1 MQLYDIK
8 KQYLEAITLID
19 EDWVL
24 TDEALILLD
33 KTELEIKEKSQN
45 IIYILNDFDSKTNLL
60 EKEIERLT
68 KLKTSIIKNEDRL
81 KDYLKNTM
89 FDMWITEIQ
98 TDFNKINFRKS
109 TQTIIEDDS
118 LLNEYKKEKITYTI
132 DKTAIKKDIEAGKEV
147 KWAYIEIKNNLQIK

>member
-8 KQYLEAITLID
+8 RQYLEAITLID

-24 TDEALILLD
+24 TDEALVLLD

-45 IIYILNDFDSKTNLL
+45 IIYILNDFDSKTTLL

-68 KLKTSIIKNEDRL
+68 KLKTAISKNEDRL

-89 FDMWITEIQ
+89 LDMWISEIE

>member
-1 MQLYDIK
+1 MQLYEIK
-8 KQYLEAITLID
+8 RQYLEAIMLTN
-19 EDWVL
+19 EDWIL
-24 TDEALILLD
+24 TDSALALLD

-68 KLKTSIIKNEDRL
+68 KLKTSISKNEDKL

-89 FDMWITEIQ
+89 LDMWISEIE

-147 KWAYIEIKNNLQIK
+147 KWAYLEIKNNLQIK